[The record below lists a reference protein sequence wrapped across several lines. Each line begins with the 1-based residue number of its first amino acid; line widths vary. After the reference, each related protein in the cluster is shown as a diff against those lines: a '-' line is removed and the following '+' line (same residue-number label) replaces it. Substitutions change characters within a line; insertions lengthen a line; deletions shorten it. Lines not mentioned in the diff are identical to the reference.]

1 MLAHAREKRERK
13 NKERR
18 EERKERIMKLEKW
31 GERERELGVVEG
43 RGGVRLDTGWKTSP
57 ALTPTGDPAGE
68 RAPAPPGWPTT
79 AMHLL
84 WLLEVACCDEV
95 TVGDGDKGFTGE
107 DWLLG
112 SCPRRR

>member
-31 GERERELGVVEG
+31 GERERERELGVVEG

-57 ALTPTGDPAGE
+57 PHPRTAW

-84 WLLEVACCDEV
+84 WLLEVACRDEV
-95 TVGDGDKGFTGE
+95 TVGDGDKV
-107 DWLLG
+107 
-112 SCPRRR
+112 SR